1 MLVSQA
7 RIFLIFQLHSE
18 VFLFSLSLSL
28 SLSPVLYLFMFL
40 CSFRE
45 QKSSCMCSSI
55 SIYNYSCLLVLWIPS
70 FLSLCHKELMFSCTY
85 IMCIAISS
93 ILCFSHL
100 LCHERLCILMLCIR
114 DGEFGGHEILV
125 SSFYMESLWC
135 VVAAS
140 FLSVI
145 SFVMQSISVY
155 MMA

>member
-7 RIFLIFQLHSE
+7 RIFLIFQLHSK
-18 VFLFSLSLSL
+18 VFLFSLSLSP
-28 SLSPVLYLFMFL
+28 SPVLYLFMFL

-55 SIYNYSCLLVLWIPS
+55 SLYNYSLLLLWIPS
-70 FLSLCHKELMFSCTY
+70 FLSLCHQKLMFSCTY

-93 ILCFSHL
+93 ILHFSHL
-100 LCHERLCILMLCIR
+100 LCHERLCIPMLCIR
-114 DGEFGGHEILV
+114 DGEFGNLGVMWLLV

-155 MMA
+155 MVA